1 MATQLARVYVALCEA
16 GNTKMLQYRKE
27 IHCNIEKVKD
37 IGLSGCFDDIKGEIQ
52 QLNERLKE
60 WKEELQ
66 CYRERHFVMNYF
78 TVKQCLVLQKDLY
91 QLHKDY
97 RKVAELHP
105 QVFSLL
111 KALCPDINEE
121 KIKNAFTRS
130 FRNNGKETADD
141 WQKLTSEQLSNFNQ
155 FSFRQLLQFL
165 DSLSEHDIDENVALA
180 SLLKVIPFDESEA
193 IIWCSKQD
201 PVDDMIEVMAK
212 EVKEQLQKLKLDD
225 KRLVKQGIKVFF
237 DNLKSLGLFISA
249 IHWKIET

>member
-130 FRNNGKETADD
+130 FRNNSKETTDD
-141 WQKLTSEQLSNFNQ
+141 WQKLTSEQISNFNQ
-155 FSFRQLLQFL
+155 FSIGQLAKFL
-165 DSLSEHDIDENVALA
+165 DTLTEHDIDENVALA
-180 SLLKVIPFDESEA
+180 SLLKIIPFDESEA
-193 IIWCSKQD
+193 IIWCLKQN
-201 PVDDMIEVMAK
+201 PVGDMIEEMAEEAK
-212 EVKEQLQKLKLDD
+212 EKLEKLKLDD
-225 KRLVKQGIKVFF
+225 ERLVKHGINGFF
-237 DNLKSLGLFISA
+237 YNVKSLGLIISS
-249 IHWKIET
+249 